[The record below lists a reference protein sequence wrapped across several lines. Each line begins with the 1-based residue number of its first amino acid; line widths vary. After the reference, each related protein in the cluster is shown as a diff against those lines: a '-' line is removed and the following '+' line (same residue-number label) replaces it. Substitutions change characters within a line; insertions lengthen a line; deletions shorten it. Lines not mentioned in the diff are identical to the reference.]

1 MDHKNVKHSARIC
14 TAAPAPGSCT
24 TEQQMTASFSLV
36 LLMICAPIVMKL
48 DILESHLTI
57 LATLSFQ
64 ATMDAT

>member
-14 TAAPAPGSCT
+14 TATPVIGSCT
-24 TEQQMTASFSLV
+24 TERQKTASFSLV
-36 LLMICAPIVMKL
+36 PLMICAPIVMKL

-57 LATLSFQ
+57 LVTLSFQ